1 MVLGLSAL
9 GFLTP
14 ESRISADTEPQH
26 CADIDK
32 GSGLAERS
40 ADES

>member
-1 MVLGLSAL
+1 MVLGLSA
-9 GFLTP
+9 FTP
-14 ESRISADTEPQH
+14 ESHISADTEPQR

-40 ADES
+40 ADVG